1 MTCDRIKMVCFF
13 LLIIMGYEG
22 LDNYDIVFL
31 LSLVV
36 SDCSKSILFSFYFH
50 DCPGRWNILKT

>member
-1 MTCDRIKMVCFF
+1 MVCFF
-13 LLIIMGYEG
+13 VLIIMGYED

-36 SDCSKSILFSFYFH
+36 SDCSQSILFSFFFH